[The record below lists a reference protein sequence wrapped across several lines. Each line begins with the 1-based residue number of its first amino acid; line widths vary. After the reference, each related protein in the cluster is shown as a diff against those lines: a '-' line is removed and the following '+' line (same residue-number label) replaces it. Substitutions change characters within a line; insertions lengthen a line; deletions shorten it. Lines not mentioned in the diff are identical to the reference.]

1 MQPEEGMTD
10 IVNVTANVSSRINL
24 MRIVLISGIIFVHI
38 PFDPQT
44 SPFNGAYG
52 IFDWLRVFLRD
63 SLFRVGVPCLS
74 AISGYLLFR
83 NGSASLNYGKTI
95 LRKTKTVMLPFLLWN
110 CAFFVLVLTLQH
122 YGIGDGYVSDLSE
135 ASPKTL
141 STLLF
146 AVDGTPI
153 NLPLYFLRDLFV
165 CILLS
170 PILAFLISRAPLLTL
185 ACLLLLAAWP
195 VSIGIV
201 LRNSILFSFSFGIY
215 LSLYRIDV
223 TIMDR
228 YAALIAPVFI
238 ALAALL
244 ATAAYMTGPG
254 LPLWLEVCRNLMILI
269 GIPGFW
275 SMSAILIRSRVGQGL
290 AGTGGLSFWIFCAH
304 YPLLF
309 CLWVLWTRGG
319 SDLYPIFYLLATAAT
334 LLLLP
339 LSNGMARHA
348 LPSFYNLLTGSRTRP
363 QAVLQAAGNRTA
375 DDRRVRSEQ
384 R

>member
-1 MQPEEGMTD
+1 M
-10 IVNVTANVSSRINL
+10 TANVSSRINL
-24 MRIVLISGIIFVHI
+24 MRIVLISGIIFVHM
-38 PFDPQT
+38 PFDMRS
-44 SPFNGAYG
+44 SPFSGAYG
-52 IFDWLRVFLRD
+52 LFDWLRVFLRD

-83 NGSASLNYGKTI
+83 QGTTSLDYGKTI
-95 LRKTKTVMLPFLLWN
+95 RRKTKTVILPFLLWN
-110 CAFFVLVLTLQH
+110 SAFFVFVLALQY
-122 YGIGDGYVSDLSE
+122 YGIGDGYLPDISE
-135 ASPKTL
+135 STPHTL
-141 STLLF
+141 SNLLF
-146 AVDGTPI
+146 AIDGAPI

-170 PILAFLISRAPLLTL
+170 PILALLIGRAPLLTL
-185 ACLLLLAAWP
+185 AFLLLLAAWP

-228 YAALIAPVFI
+228 YAALIGAGFI

-244 ATAAYMTGPG
+244 ATAAYMAGPG
-254 LPLWLEVCRNLMILI
+254 LPLWLEVCRNLMVIV

-275 SMSAILIRSRVGQGL
+275 ALSSIFIRSRVGQGL
-290 AGTGGLSFWIFCAH
+290 AGTGSLSFWIFCAH

-309 CLWVLWTRGG
+309 CLWVLWKRGG
-319 SDLYPIFYLLATAAT
+319 SELYPIFYLLAAA
-334 LLLLP
+334 LAVLLLP
-339 LSNGMARHA
+339 LTNGMARSA
-348 LPSFYNLLTGSRTRP
+348 LPSLYNLLTGSRTRP
-363 QAVLQAAGNRTA
+363 LAEASAVQIRAAE
-375 DDRRVRSEQ
+375 DRRARSEQ

>member
-1 MQPEEGMTD
+1 MQPEEGVTD

-52 IFDWLRVFLRD
+52 LFDWLRVFLRD

-83 NGSASLNYGKTI
+83 HGAASLDYGKTI
-95 LRKTKTVMLPFLLWN
+95 RRKTKTVILPFLLWN
-110 CAFFVLVLTLQH
+110 SAFFMFVLILQH
-122 YGIGDGYVSDLSE
+122 YGIGDGYLPDLSE
-135 ASPKTL
+135 ATPHTL
-141 STLLF
+141 ATLLF
-146 AVDGTPI
+146 AIDGTPI

-170 PILAFLISRAPLLTL
+170 PILAFLIRRAPLPTL
-185 ACLLLLAAWP
+185 GFLLLLAAWP

-215 LSLYRIDV
+215 LSLHRIDV
-223 TIMDR
+223 TIVDR
-228 YAALIAPVFI
+228 YAALIGTAFI

-254 LPLWLEVCRNLMILI
+254 LPLWLEVCRNLMVLV

-275 SMSAILIRSRVGQGL
+275 ALSAILIRSRVGQAL
-290 AGTGGLSFWIFCAH
+290 ADTGGLSFWIFCAH

-309 CLWVLWTRGG
+309 CLWVLWNRGG
-319 SDLYPIFYLLATAAT
+319 SDLYPIFYLLAAALS

-339 LSNGMARHA
+339 LTNGMARYA

-363 QAVLQAAGNRTA
+363 QAEARVASSRPA
-375 DDRRVRSEQ
+375 DDRPVRSEQ

>member
-1 MQPEEGMTD
+1 
-10 IVNVTANVSSRINL
+10 

-38 PFDPQT
+38 PFDTHT
-44 SPFNGAYG
+44 SPLNGAYG
-52 IFDWLRVFLRD
+52 IFDWLRVFLRE

-83 NGSASLNYGKTI
+83 NGSASIDYGKTI
-95 LRKTKTVMLPFLLWN
+95 LRKTKTVMLPFFLWN
-110 CAFFVLVLTLQH
+110 CAFFVFVFILQY
-122 YGIGDGYVSDLSE
+122 YGVGDGYLPDLSE
-135 ASPKTL
+135 ASPRTL

-146 AVDGTPI
+146 AIDGAPI

-170 PILAFLISRAPLLTL
+170 PILAFIIGRAPLLTL
-185 ACLLLLAAWP
+185 AFLLLLAAWP
-195 VSIGIV
+195 ISIGIV

-215 LSLYRIDV
+215 LGLNRIDV

-228 YAALIAPVFI
+228 YAALIGPVFI

-244 ATAAYMTGPG
+244 ATAAYVSGPG
-254 LPLWLEVCRNLMILI
+254 LPLWLEVCRNLMILV

-275 SMSAILIRSRVGQGL
+275 ALSAILIKSRVGQGL

-309 CLWVLWTRGG
+309 CLWVLWNRSG
-319 SDLYPIFYLLATAAT
+319 SDQYPIFYLLAAAVS

-339 LSNGMARHA
+339 LSNGMARQA
-348 LPSFYNLLTGSRTRP
+348 LPSFYNLLTGGRIRP
-363 QAVLQAAGNRTA
+363 QAELRTAGNRAA
-375 DDRRVRSEQ
+375 DDRRARSEQ

>member
-1 MQPEEGMTD
+1 MQPEEGVTD

-24 MRIVLISGIIFVHI
+24 MRIVLISGIVFVHI
-38 PFDPQT
+38 PFDPHT

-52 IFDWLRVFLRD
+52 VFDWLRVFLRD

-74 AISGYLLFR
+74 VISGYLLFR
-83 NGSASLNYGKTI
+83 NGAAPLSYTKTI
-95 LRKTKTVMLPFLLWN
+95 SRKTKTVVLPFMLWN
-110 CAFFVLVLTLQH
+110 GAFFLFVFLLQY
-122 YGIGDGYVSDLSE
+122 YGIGDGYLPDLSK
-135 ASPKTL
+135 ANPHTL
-141 STLLF
+141 SNLLL
-146 AVDGTPI
+146 AINGEPI

-170 PILAFLISRAPLLTL
+170 PALAFLIRQAPLPTL
-185 ACLLLLAAWP
+185 VFLLLLAAWP

-228 YAALIAPVFI
+228 YAALIAPAFV

-254 LPLWLEVCRNLMILI
+254 LPLWLEVCRNLMVLV

-275 SMSAILIRSRVGQGL
+275 ALSAIFIRSRIGQGL
-290 AGTGGLSFWIFCAH
+290 AGTGSLSFWIFCAH

-309 CLWVLWTRGG
+309 CLWVLWNRGG
-319 SDLYPIFYLLATAAT
+319 SELYPIFYLLAAA
-334 LLLLP
+334 LALSLLP
-339 LSNGMARHA
+339 LTNGMARHA
-348 LPSFYNLLTGSRTRP
+348 LPSFYNLLTGSRARP
-363 QAVLQAAGNRTA
+363 QAASRAVQNRAAEDRQA
-375 DDRRVRSEQ
+375 RSEQ

>member
-1 MQPEEGMTD
+1 MQHEERVTD

-38 PFDPQT
+38 PFDTRT

-52 IFDWLRVFLRD
+52 LFDWLRVFLRD

-83 NGSASLNYGKTI
+83 QGTTSLDYGKI
-95 LRKTKTVMLPFLLWN
+95 IRRKTKTVILPFMLWN
-110 CAFFVLVLTLQH
+110 SAFFVSVLILQY
-122 YGIGDGYVSDLSE
+122 YGIGDGYLPDLSE
-135 ASPKTL
+135 STPHTL

-146 AVDGTPI
+146 AIDGAPI

-185 ACLLLLAAWP
+185 AFLLLIAAWP

-215 LSLYRIDV
+215 LSLYRVDV
-223 TIMDR
+223 TAMDR
-228 YAALIAPVFI
+228 YVALIGPGFI

-244 ATAAYMTGPG
+244 ATAAYVEGPG
-254 LPLWLEVCRNLMILI
+254 LPLWLEVCRNLMVIV

-275 SMSAILIRSRVGQGL
+275 ALSSIFICSRMGQRL
-290 AGTGGLSFWIFCAH
+290 AETGSLSFWIFCAH

-309 CLWVLWTRGG
+309 CVWVLWKRGG
-319 SDLYPIFYLLATAAT
+319 SDLYPIFYLLAAA
-334 LLLLP
+334 LAVLLLP
-339 LSNGMARHA
+339 LTNGMARSA
-348 LPSFYNLLTGSRTRP
+348 LPSLHNLLTGSRTRP
-363 QAVLQAAGNRTA
+363 LAEARAVQIRAAE
-375 DDRRVRSEQ
+375 DRRARSEQ

>member
-1 MQPEEGMTD
+1 VQPEEGVTD

-38 PFDPQT
+38 PFDTQT

-83 NGSASLNYGKTI
+83 NGSASLDYGKTI
-95 LRKTKTVMLPFLLWN
+95 LRKTKTVMLPFFLWN
-110 CAFFVLVLTLQH
+110 CAFFLFVLALQY
-122 YGIGDGYVSDLSE
+122 YGIGDGYLPDLSE

-141 STLLF
+141 STLLL
-146 AVDGTPI
+146 AVDGAPI

-165 CILLS
+165 CVLLS
-170 PILAFLISRAPLLTL
+170 PILAFLIGRAPLLTL
-185 ACLLLLAAWP
+185 VFLLLLAAWP

-215 LSLYRIDV
+215 LGLYRVDV

-228 YAALIAPVFI
+228 YAALMGAVFI

-244 ATAAYMTGPG
+244 ATAAYMVGPG
-254 LPLWLEVCRNLMILI
+254 LPLWLEVCRNLMILV

-275 SMSAILIRSRVGQGL
+275 ALSAILIKSRVGRGL

-309 CLWVLWTRGG
+309 CLWVLWNRSG
-319 SDLYPIFYLLATAAT
+319 SDQYPIFYLLAAAVT

-348 LPSFYNLLTGSRTRP
+348 LPSFYNLLTGGRTRP
-363 QAVLQAAGNRTA
+363 QAALCAAGNLTA